1 MANPLREMVRTN
13 VIEHKI
19 LDNIMYIDFFAVN
32 MKVIIM
38 IAGVSIFTAI
48 IFVVSLIL
56 EPLKGIFYELQIN
69 MAALFE

>member
-32 MKVIIM
+32 IRVII
-38 IAGVSIFTAI
+38 TI
-48 IFVVSLIL
+48 IQLSYV
-56 EPLKGIFYELQIN
+56 YRN
-69 MAALFE
+69 T